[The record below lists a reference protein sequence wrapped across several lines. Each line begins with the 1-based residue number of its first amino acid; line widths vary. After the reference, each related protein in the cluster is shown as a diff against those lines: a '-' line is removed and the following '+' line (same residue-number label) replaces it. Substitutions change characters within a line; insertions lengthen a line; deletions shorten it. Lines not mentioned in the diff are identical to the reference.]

1 MSLKDLL
8 PEGSYDEI
16 VAEANAQPNA
26 DTNAATHAQPQ
37 HSADCTGPL
46 MVTCPP
52 CHKRIEYSSAN
63 PFRPFCS
70 ERCKLIDLGAWAS
83 EERTIAGRPVNEDED
98 ADLLNDPNLPLRHTQ
113 GSADAP

>member
-16 VAEANAQPNA
+16 VAEAHAQPNA
-26 DTNAATHAQPQ
+26 DTNAATHAQQQ

-46 MVTCPP
+46 MVTCPT

-70 ERCKLIDLGAWAS
+70 ERCRLLDLGAWAS
-83 EERTIAGRPVNEDED
+83 DERIIAGNPITADED
-98 ADLLNDPNLPLRHTQ
+98 ADLLNDPHLPRH
-113 GSADAP
+113 